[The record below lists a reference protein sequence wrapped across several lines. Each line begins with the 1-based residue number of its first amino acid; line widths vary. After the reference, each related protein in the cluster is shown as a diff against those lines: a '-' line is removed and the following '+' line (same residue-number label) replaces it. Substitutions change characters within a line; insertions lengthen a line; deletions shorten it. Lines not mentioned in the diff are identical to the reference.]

1 MATVTA
7 AKGCP
12 FSNASIDFDPFDITD
27 PFAFYEWARA
37 EAPVFFSEELQY
49 YVVAGHAD
57 IKAVFEDWRTFSSEN
72 AQAPLRPICAEGKRI
87 MQRGRLHRLF
97 RSLRPRAARSHPHP
111 QTGSGLLRPAPLQGD
126 RAADQADRDAR
137 ARRHHRLTAR
147 PSSSASS
154 PTMSRL
160 SCCSSLSACR
170 TLMWRRSRP
179 GRSVARF

>member
-1 MATVTA
+1 MEETMATVTA

-37 EAPVFFSEELQY
+37 EAPVFVSEELQY

-72 AQAPLRPICAEGKRI
+72 AQAPLRPIGEDSKRI
-87 MQRGRLHRLF
+87 MREGSFTAIRPF
-97 RSLRPRAARSHPHP
+97 RPRAARSHPHS

-137 ARRHHRLTAR
+137 ARCHHRQRQGRVR
-147 PSSSASS
+147 PRV
-154 PTMSRL
+154 RL
-160 SCCSSLSACR
+160 RCSGFRA
-170 TLMWRRSRP
+170 
-179 GRSVARF
+179 V

>member
-57 IKAVFEDWRTFSSEN
+57 IKAVFEDWRTFSSS
-72 AQAPLRPICAEGKRI
+72 AELG
-87 MQRGRLHRLF
+87 
-97 RSLRPRAARSHPHP
+97 
-111 QTGSGLLRPAPLQGD
+111 
-126 RAADQADRDAR
+126 
-137 ARRHHRLTAR
+137 
-147 PSSSASS
+147 
-154 PTMSRL
+154 
-160 SCCSSLSACR
+160 
-170 TLMWRRSRP
+170 
-179 GRSVARF
+179 